1 MCCDSDTFLTLC
13 DLHPQSAQIIK
24 KDAEERNNR
33 LLEYRQSKEH
43 LILDDE
49 KTTFSFIDK
58 VNLSSEVGKRKN
70 QNVLVRTLLRLKAL
84 KQLDD
89 QKFQIE
95 LLMKSLKQIFT
106 YSAYTERSNPL
117 VYQDFKACAIKLNKD

>member
-1 MCCDSDTFLTLC
+1 MCCDSDTFLALC
-13 DLHPQSAQIIK
+13 DLHPHSAQILQ
-24 KDAEERNNR
+24 KDAEEKNNR

-43 LILDDE
+43 LLLDDE
-49 KTTFSFIDK
+49 QTTFSFVDK

-89 QKFQIE
+89 QKLQIE
-95 LLMKSLKQIFT
+95 LLMESLKHIFT
-106 YSAYTERSNPL
+106 HSTYQERSNP
-117 VYQDFKACAIKLNKD
+117 VFYQDFKACAIRIKND

>member
-106 YSAYTERSNPL
+106 YSAY
-117 VYQDFKACAIKLNKD
+117 